1 MVRGS
6 MVPREIDLEEK
17 QVYAPTSM
25 IQKPFFS
32 VPVVAAPT
40 VQNTVV
46 PAPVVS
52 SPVVAIN
59 ENEEPVLQ
67 DPLEPVAAEEGGN
80 NSPKYRQKCQQSRP
94 LEGLNE

>member
-17 QVYAPTSM
+17 RVYAPTLM
-25 IQKPFFS
+25 IQEPFFS
-32 VPVVAAPT
+32 IPVVAAPT
-40 VQNTVV
+40 MHDTVV

-59 ENEEPVLQ
+59 ENEEPVL
-67 DPLEPVAAEEGGN
+67 
-80 NSPKYRQKCQQSRP
+80 
-94 LEGLNE
+94 